1 MFSLLFRNRWFAVG
15 YVVLTLVSVSLFVG
29 QGGGAQ
35 QLARTTKQLQA
46 QRAMY
51 SKAAVRPTTTIVT
64 LPSPQPS
71 AEPTA
76 AIPLLQALPGSDAD
90 PANPKIGD
98 VFVNPVTGQRVR
110 AVRREDAGKYQ
121 PAFPGQ
127 SSSPGQPYSS
137 SAASP

>member
-15 YVVLTLVSVSLFVG
+15 YVVLTLVSASLFVG

-35 QLARTTKQLQA
+35 QLAQTTKQLQA
-46 QRAMY
+46 QRKMY
-51 SKAAVRPTTTIVT
+51 SEAAVRPTAPTVM

-71 AEPTA
+71 AEPTS
-76 AIPLLQALPGSDAD
+76 AIPLLQALPGSNAD

-98 VFVNPVTGQRVR
+98 VFINPITGQRVR

-127 SSSPGQPYSS
+127 SYSS

>member
-15 YVVLTLVSVSLFVG
+15 YVVVTLISASVFVG

-35 QLARTTKQLQA
+35 QLAQTTRQLQA
-46 QRAMY
+46 QRAAY
-51 SKAAVRPTTTIVT
+51 SAEVVRPVVVKTAPP
-64 LPSPQPS
+64 PSPQPS
-71 AEPTA
+71 LEPA
-76 AIPLLQALPGSDAD
+76 PEGPLLQALPGSNAD

-98 VFVNPVTGQRVR
+98 VFVNLVTGQRVR

-127 SSSPGQPYSS
+127 AYSS
-137 SAASP
+137 SAPSP